1 MNQQR
6 TSPERGFVRLSRQSE
21 APARVAILAPSGV
34 RMLNVVGPY
43 DVFASANRLHE
54 GGAIYRPEILSTKA
68 GWIAGACG
76 LRLAADRTV
85 ADRDET
91 IDTLVITGPLEP
103 TQALADATAIAW
115 VMRRGSSIRRCAS
128 VCTGG
133 FILAA
138 AGLLDGRRATTHWR
152 HAREFAQRFPAINV
166 QADQIFVRDG
176 SLWTSAGVT
185 AGIDLALALVEE
197 DHGRA
202 LALAVARDLVVFL
215 KRPGGQ
221 SQFSLHLAAQTT
233 RESAIH
239 EVQAWALDHLS
250 SDLSTLSLAARAG
263 MSVRNFSRVFR
274 REALTTPARFVEAA
288 RVDAA
293 RRMLE
298 ESRLPVKRI
307 AADSGFGT
315 IERMRRAFRN
325 RLGTSPPEYRRRFR
339 STEGNG

>member
-1 MNQQR
+1 VNQQR
-6 TSPERGFVRLSRQSE
+6 ASAGRGFVPAHHQRE

-43 DVFASANRLHE
+43 DVFASANRLHA
-54 GGAIYRPEILSTKA
+54 GRAIYRLEIVSTTT
-68 GWIAGACG
+68 GWITGTSG
-76 LRLAADRTV
+76 LRLAADRSV
-85 ADRDET
+85 ADGDET
-91 IDTLVITGPLEP
+91 IDTLLVAGPREP

-115 VMRRGSSIRRCAS
+115 VMRLGSSIRRCAA

-152 HAREFAQRFPAINV
+152 HAREFAERFPAIEV
-166 QADQIFVRDG
+166 QADHIFVRDG

-221 SQFSLHLAAQTT
+221 SQFSLHLAAQIT
-233 RESAIH
+233 RESPIQK
-239 EVQAWALDHLS
+239 VQAWVLDHLS
-250 SDLSTLSLAARAG
+250 SDLSTLSLAKRAG
-263 MSVRNFSRVFR
+263 MSVRNFGRVFR
-274 REALTTPARFVEAA
+274 QEALTTPARFVEAA

-298 ESRLPVKRI
+298 ETRLPLKRI

-325 RLGTSPPEYRRRFR
+325 HLATSPPEYRRRFR